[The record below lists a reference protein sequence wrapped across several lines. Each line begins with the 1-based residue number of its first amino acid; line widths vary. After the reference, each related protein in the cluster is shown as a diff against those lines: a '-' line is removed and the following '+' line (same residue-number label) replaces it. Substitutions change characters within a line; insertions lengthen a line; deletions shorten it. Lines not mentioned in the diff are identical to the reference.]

1 MAMATNNALSRH
13 RLQFL
18 DRAFFLLESD
28 EATCHVGL
36 LALFAP
42 PESAGPEFV
51 RDLVAQLRSRHD
63 VAAPFTY
70 KLARRRPP
78 LFIGPWLE
86 LDAAAVDL
94 DYHLRHSALPRPG
107 TQRDL
112 GVLISRLHPRPL
124 DPSRPMWEQHIID
137 GLEDGR
143 FALYFKVHHSLMDGV
158 TGTGMF
164 AQSLNV
170 DPADITARP
179 IWSVAPPAKPD
190 SPGVPN
196 SGRAHRV
203 AATVRAIGGA
213 RQARRSRGTA
223 RDDRTMPFSGP
234 VSPTLN
240 GRVSRQRRVVTQS
253 YDLARFRTVAKS
265 SGVSLNDV
273 FLAVCSS
280 ALSRYLEEIGETQ
293 VRSLTASVPVALPAD
308 PASVGGNSLGMLA
321 ARLHTDIA
329 DPAERLRAIN
339 RSTVRAKQDLLR
351 LPPELRR
358 HQAAFA
364 TSPLMIQ
371 SLIGLAGRGG
381 RPHANLVLSN
391 VPGPPGALYLG
402 GARLE
407 EAYPLFMLMHGQT
420 LNITAYTAGSRINIG
435 VVGCR
440 DQLPHLQK
448 MAGYLAEGLAELEA
462 VGSPGG

>member
-1 MAMATNNALSRH
+1 
-13 RLQFL
+13 
-18 DRAFFLLESD
+18 
-28 EATCHVGL
+28 
-36 LALFAP
+36 
-42 PESAGPEFV
+42 
-51 RDLVAQLRSRHD
+51 
-63 VAAPFTY
+63 
-70 KLARRRPP
+70 
-78 LFIGPWLE
+78 
-86 LDAAAVDL
+86 
-94 DYHLRHSALPRPG
+94 
-107 TQRDL
+107 
-112 GVLISRLHPRPL
+112 
-124 DPSRPMWEQHIID
+124 MWEQHIIE

-143 FALYFKVHHSLMDGV
+143 FALYFKVRHSLMDGV
-158 TGTGMF
+158 AGTGIF
-164 AQSLNV
+164 AESLNV
-170 DPADITARP
+170 DPADVTARP
-179 IWSVAPPAKPD
+179 IWSVAPSAQHGW
-190 SPGVPN
+190 PGVPN
-196 SGRAHRV
+196 SGPAHRV
-203 AATVRAIGGA
+203 AATVRALGQMA

-223 RDDRTMPFSGP
+223 RADRTLPFSGP

-240 GRVSRQRRVVTQS
+240 GRVSGQRRVVTQS

-280 ALSRYLEEIGETQ
+280 ALSRYLEEIGEPH

-308 PASVGGNSLGMLA
+308 PAFVGGNSLGMLA
-321 ARLHTDIA
+321 ARSHTDIA

-339 RSTVRAKQDLLR
+339 RSTARAKQDLLR

-391 VPGPPGALYLG
+391 VPGPPGTLYLG

-407 EAYPLFMLMHGQT
+407 EAYPVSMLMHGQT
-420 LNITAYTAGSRINIG
+420 LNITAYTAGGRINIG